1 MPLKRILYSLR
12 NHLAA
17 NWFVCRITSGRK
29 SVQYGLRFSYPL
41 YISIV
46 VTGILLVNPYIL
58 AVTALIGLFGILLPM
73 HPFDYIYNYVISKLI
88 GANQIP
94 GRGSELQI
102 NSVVALLFNLSVIAL
117 IAFGVK
123 LNYGVMAFIYVL
135 SSAFFI
141 ALLLFKEDF
150 SVYSFFPKKDQ

>member
-1 MPLKRILYSLR
+1 MNGRKIEQSVKDRLI
-12 NHLAA
+12 A

-29 SVQYGLRFSYPL
+29 SAQYGLRFSYPL
-41 YISIV
+41 YILIV

-58 AVTALIGLFGILLPM
+58 AVTVLIALFGIILPM

-88 GANQIP
+88 GANPIP

-102 NSVVALLFNLSVIAL
+102 NSVVALIFNLSVIAL

-123 LNYGVMAFIYVL
+123 LNYGVMAFIYFL

-150 SVYSFFPKKDQ
+150 SLYSFFPKKGQ